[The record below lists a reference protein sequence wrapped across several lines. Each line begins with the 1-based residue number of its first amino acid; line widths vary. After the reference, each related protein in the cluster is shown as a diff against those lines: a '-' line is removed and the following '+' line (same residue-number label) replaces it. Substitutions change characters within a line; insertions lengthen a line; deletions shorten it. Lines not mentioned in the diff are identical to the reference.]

1 MATEVLTIDD
11 LILAGYTLE
20 EAQTIVGDSSTGG
33 IGLPIAKFTYSEALA
48 DNGIPKGSFTS
59 GFKDDKVNI
68 TEEGIVYGS
77 EGVFFV
83 VDCVHQITSF
93 DENQGKVVFK
103 TPIYRDVYS
112 SNKQVCSIT
121 GLTAAQYK
129 SDTDRKVTYSDIYL
143 LMLKTPSMTDF
154 APVVVY
160 FKGVAKMHLQ
170 ESFKKFK
177 VENKFKISSL
187 FTFKNIKVA
196 TKYNPAWVMDIL
208 SVTPRSH
215 AEVGATVGITREPMR
230 KFREWADTS
239 ATKTYHSYKKEVEDD
254 EDIPF

>member
-1 MATEVLTIDD
+1 MATEILTIDD

-20 EAQTIVGDSSTGG
+20 EAQAIVGDSNTGG

-77 EGVFFV
+77 EGIFFV
-83 VDCVHQITSF
+83 VDVVHQITSF
-93 DENQGKVVFK
+93 DEDQGKVVFK

-121 GLTAAQYK
+121 GLTASQYK
-129 SDTDRKVTYSDIYL
+129 SDTGRKVTYSDIYL
-143 LMLKTPSMTDF
+143 LMLKTPSMTNF
-154 APVVVY
+154 EPVVIY
-160 FKGVAKMHLQ
+160 LKGVAKMHLQ

-177 VENKFKISSL
+177 VENKFKVSSL

-196 TKYNPAWVMDIL
+196 TKYNPAWAMDIL
-208 SVTPRSH
+208 SVTTRSH
-215 AEVGATVGITREPMR
+215 ADVGATVGITREPMR

-239 ATKTYHSYKKEVEDD
+239 STKTYQSPKKEVEED
-254 EDIPF
+254 EEIPF